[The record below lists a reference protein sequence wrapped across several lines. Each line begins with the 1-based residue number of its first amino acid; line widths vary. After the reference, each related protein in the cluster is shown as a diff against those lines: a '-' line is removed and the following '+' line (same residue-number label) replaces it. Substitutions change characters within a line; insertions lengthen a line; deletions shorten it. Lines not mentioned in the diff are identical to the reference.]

1 VAIGLVAIGD
11 GEGRMTTRR
20 GFLKALAAVP
30 ATAAMPARALSF
42 GGAANI
48 GAGVMGGAAAA
59 GAALGNAAS
68 CAPAMSMVGG
78 SIWALFNRAD
88 DLERA
93 RVRWLDLY
101 RTHRIMARKGLVKR
115 EPAKLIWLREELR
128 RNRHAKG
135 GERAMPALGQTPF
148 YAGRRRVRKR
158 IEGRVRAK
166 LKLLGF
172 PGMPWEAN

>member
-1 VAIGLVAIGD
+1 
-11 GEGRMTTRR
+11 MTTRR

-30 ATAAMPARALSF
+30 AAAAMPASVGPGQVGAILGRSVVLD
-42 GGAANI
+42 GAA
-48 GAGVMGGAAAA
+48 VAAATA
-59 GAALGNAAS
+59 GM
-68 CAPAMSMVGG
+68 PAMMAPLPLPP
-78 SIWALFNRAD
+78 IWAFFNRAED
-88 DLERA
+88 SERA

-172 PGMPWEAN
+172 PGLPWETPCSK